1 MSWDVIL
8 MNVPS
13 NVRSISELEDELPIL
28 GSKIEVLS
36 ILSSALPSIN
46 LSDPTWGVM
55 DGDNFSIEFSIGDK
69 DPIQTIMLFVRGSD
83 DAVRVIEKVCQY
95 SGWRALDT
103 SLGDFISFEENPAA
117 GLQQWRA
124 YRNQVFASLGE
135 SGEVS
140 EKGVRLTISR
150 AKQKW
155 WQFWR

>member
-95 SGWRALDT
+95 SG
-103 SLGDFISFEENPAA
+103 
-117 GLQQWRA
+117 
-124 YRNQVFASLGE
+124 
-135 SGEVS
+135 
-140 EKGVRLTISR
+140 
-150 AKQKW
+150 
-155 WQFWR
+155 